1 MTDEKGGF
9 ATILKD
15 RVLPVI
21 SLVTSIVS
29 LVVILGLRPAFAV
42 AVVGA
47 ASFWL
52 FLLYVRSA
60 KRSSV
65 HDSSRKHNAYGKR
78 QRALALVGLIILPAV
93 ASVAAIWSLI
103 PEWDK
108 QPPPDKLAIA
118 IAGFTPDTPS
128 LTDIA
133 QAIPAKLCGKLDDAK
148 RNDPG
153 LHLSCA
159 PFSGQQIHRPDGND
173 QDEARAK
180 EFGRKK
186 GAHLVIWGQVFN
198 RGGGQVQVTAKVS
211 TAYEWTTTGEA
222 GAKETADFEPVLS
235 AQVFKPTDDKGLDKQ
250 VEDLAKLL
258 AGAAYYRDQD
268 SEKAIGFFSAQGD
281 KEALLW
287 LGSTYLRQARQANT
301 GDDRRQDFDKAV
313 ESFERLIQK
322 LNDDPE
328 GMEQLSA
335 VARFLLG
342 DACRERASFD
352 RESEYLGRAK
362 DAYTQSERDYITI
375 GHDQIPW
382 QLENSLGVVLFH
394 LAPLGSSAISY
405 LKQANAAY
413 SKGLGILGENPDAAI
428 PTGGCAAISDDARSD
443 DKQKADV
450 ALLYKNRGSARAQL
464 GEGLQSSGERGGDQ
478 LRCAKSDLRKALR
491 LLQMLT
497 DRNHKMET
505 EVETNLANALAELA
519 KETPGDEGAKLIDEA
534 IRNYDEALKAY
545 AVGSLEYSWVQ
556 KARAEAY
563 YDKGERLRQVDSY
576 EFARD
581 EYTDVIRVLRTNNLQ
596 ADLADALRYQAKASS
611 ALFDLGRGCDLAC
624 LNYAIRAF
632 EESERLYLDMEM
644 PDAQQV
650 HQELVAARAKTTAQA
665 SVRHN

>member
-9 ATILKD
+9 AAILKD

-21 SLVTSIVS
+21 SLVTSVVS

-60 KRSSV
+60 KRSSI
-65 HDSSRKHNAYGKR
+65 HDSSRKRNAYGKR
-78 QRALALVGLIILPAV
+78 QRALALAGLIILPAL
-93 ASVAAIWSLI
+93 ASAPAIWSLI
-103 PEWDK
+103 PDPDK
-108 QPPPDKLAIA
+108 PPPPDKLAIA
-118 IAGFTPDTPS
+118 IAGFTADTPS

-148 RNDPG
+148 SNDPD

-159 PFSGQQIHRPDGND
+159 PFSGQQIHRPDGSD
-173 QDEARAK
+173 HDEVRAK
-180 EFGRKK
+180 AFGRKK

-211 TAYEWTTTGEA
+211 TAYEWTTAGEA
-222 GAKETADFEPVLS
+222 GAKESADFERVLS
-235 AQVFKPTDDKGLDKQ
+235 TQVFKPTDDQGLDKQ

-258 AGAAYYRDQD
+258 AGAAYYRDQN
-268 SEKAIGFFSAQGD
+268 SEKAIRFFSAQGD
-281 KEALLW
+281 NEALLW

-301 GDDRRQDFDKAV
+301 ADDRRQVLDKAV
-313 ESFERLIQK
+313 ATFELLIQK
-322 LNDDPE
+322 LNEDPE
-328 GMEQLSA
+328 GLEQLSA

-352 RESEYLGRAK
+352 RRGEYLGRAK

-375 GHDQIPW
+375 GHDQTPW
-382 QLENSLGVVLFH
+382 QLENNLGKVLIE

-405 LKQANAAY
+405 LKQANEAY
-413 SKGLGILGENPDAAI
+413 SRGLGILGEKPDATI
-428 PTGGCAAISDDARSD
+428 PAGGCAAMPDDDRGD
-443 DKQKADV
+443 DNQKADV

-464 GEGLQSSGERGGDQ
+464 GEELQSNGERGGDQ
-478 LRCAKSDLRKALR
+478 LRCAKNDLLKALR
-491 LLQMLT
+491 LLQSLT
-497 DRNHKMET
+497 DRNHKIET
-505 EVETNLANALAELA
+505 EVETNLANALAQLA

-581 EYTDVIRVLRTNNLQ
+581 EYTDVIRVLRIRNLTG
-596 ADLADALRYQAKASS
+596 DLADALRYQAKAST
-611 ALFDLGRGCDLAC
+611 ALFDLGRSCDLAC

-632 EESERLYLDMEM
+632 EESERLFLDSGM
-644 PDAQQV
+644 PEAEQV
-650 HQELVAARAKTTAQA
+650 HEELVSAKAKAHA
-665 SVRHN
+665 STGHQ